1 MSQAEDVNRCCAV
14 PQRLSLNFQRQS
26 ALGCGPANGEW
37 ITICA
42 TFRARL
48 AGTLALQANQL
59 MDGGRLLRGCVVPEH
74 SGRETGWS
82 QV

>member
-37 ITICA
+37 ITIGA

-48 AGTLALQANQL
+48 AGTLALQANPL
-59 MDGGRLLRGCVVPEH
+59 MEGGRPRLPFIAR
-74 SGRETGWS
+74 
-82 QV
+82 

>member
-1 MSQAEDVNRCCAV
+1 VR
-14 PQRLSLNFQRQS
+14 RGYSLG
-26 ALGCGPANGEW
+26 LGVGPPNDEW
-37 ITICA
+37 IKIGA
-42 TFRARL
+42 AFRARL